1 MHYFG
6 FENNQCFSKGKS
18 QSIESWNI
26 WKFTIFLTNLIENIM
41 PIKLLDSSTEF
52 NSLTISVSTKIGPQK
67 FSEELSRFEKWNKS
81 LAEWVSIEGE

>member
-1 MHYFG
+1 MYFG

-18 QSIESWNI
+18 QSIESWNSTG
-26 WKFTIFLTNLIENIM
+26 KFTIFITNLIENIM

-52 NSLTISVSTKIGPQK
+52 NTFTISTKIGPQK